1 MSHRENLMNHQ
12 IKFEGFIM
20 YDDAIKLIKDFEGF
34 SAEAYKCP
42 AGVWTI
48 GYGWTHGVKEG
59 DVITKDEASKLVEQE
74 VMKIA
79 KQVENALGNEIFSQ
93 LNEKQISA
101 LIDFVYNL
109 GIGTFKQSSL
119 YRLIMQGKFD
129 EAGQIFDLYVKGGG
143 KVLPGLVRRREAEK
157 ELWYA

>member
-1 MSHRENLMNHQ
+1 MYEKATEL
-12 IKFEGFIM
+12 IKEFEGF
-20 YDDAIKLIKDFEGF
+20 ETQ
-34 SAEAYKCP
+34 AYKCP
-42 AGVWTI
+42 AGIWTI

-59 DVITKDEASKLVEQE
+59 DTITKEEASKLVQSE
-74 VMKIA
+74 VEKIA
-79 KQVENALGNEIFSQ
+79 KQIENALGNEVFGQ
-93 LNEKQISA
+93 LNENQVSA

-119 YRLIMQGKFD
+119 FKKIM
-129 EAGQIFDLYVKGGG
+129 AGDFNAAGEVFNLYVKGGG